1 MERSDEDFEVISN
14 VIVNC
19 IEMVIQGEEVYM
31 MKDFTQEEKMDFFL
45 SFNMIHVEMIKDYF
59 STMPKVCYDLEW
71 TCSKCGKKES
81 HTIEGVQSF
90 LS

>member
-1 MERSDEDFEVISN
+1 
-14 VIVNC
+14 
-19 IEMVIQGEEVYM
+19 
-31 MKDFTQEEKMDFFL
+31 MDFFL
-45 SFNMIHVEMIKDYF
+45 SFNMNHVEKIKEYF

-71 TCSKCGKKES
+71 TCSKCGKKET